1 MEKSK
6 PNYAKGIFLT
16 KRKSK
21 AGKQFLELSIAK
33 EGIGQYDKYLCFE
46 SDKHDQFGNQVY
58 SIIIKE
64 PLQETNTK
72 DVNKEDLPF

>member
-33 EGIGQYDKYLCFE
+33 GDRQYDKYLCFE
-46 SDKHDQFGNQVY
+46 SDKSDQFGNQVF
-58 SIIIKE
+58 SIIVKE
-64 PLQETNTK
+64 PLQDSNNK
-72 DVNKEDLPF
+72 DVSKEDLPF